1 MDDAEDDDPP
11 KPIDK
16 KGCRHER
23 ERERKEREVM
33 GDGGGIAFV
42 CTLVGCTA
50 LLWFL
55 LQLAIAN
62 PQYRSWK
69 KEWIAIVVA
78 SIGWEK
84 DCYLR

>member
-33 GDGGGIAFV
+33 GDGGGI
-42 CTLVGCTA
+42 G
-50 LLWFL
+50 
-55 LQLAIAN
+55 
-62 PQYRSWK
+62 K
-69 KEWIAIVVA
+69 
-78 SIGWEK
+78 
-84 DCYLR
+84 